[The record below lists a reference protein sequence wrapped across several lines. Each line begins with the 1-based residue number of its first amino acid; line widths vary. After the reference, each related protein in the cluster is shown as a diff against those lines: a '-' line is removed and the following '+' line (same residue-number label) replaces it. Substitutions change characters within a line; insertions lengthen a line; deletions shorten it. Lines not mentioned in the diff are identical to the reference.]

1 MPDTPLM
8 NAPTC
13 VLLLLGLFLFL
24 AGILRGFN
32 GFGSSLLS
40 VPALSFVIDPAQA
53 VAIATLTEIPVVL
66 LLLPSVIRHAN
77 AATTMPMV
85 LAFVIFVPIGALALT
100 SIDPTPM
107 KIALCLFV
115 LFMLGILAKQDH
127 IATFFNRKTLVAT
140 GAFAGFSQ
148 GLTAI
153 ASPIFATA
161 IIARG
166 EDIQTTRA
174 NIIALAAALIAL
186 SLISFGSLGLLTSQA
201 IIAAVLVLIPLSL
214 GVFCGQNLF
223 KRASHFNLRPLF
235 MSLVALT
242 ALSTLSQ
249 ALF

>member
-85 LAFVIFVPIGALALT
+85 LAFVIFVPIGAFALT

-115 LFMLGILAKQDH
+115 LIMLGILAKQDH
-127 IATFFNRKTLVAT
+127 IATFFNRKTLVAA

-166 EDIQTTRA
+166 EDMQTTRA
-174 NIIALAAALIAL
+174 NIIALATALITL
-186 SLISFGSLGLLTSQA
+186 SLISFGWFGILTLHTLTTA
-201 IIAAVLVLIPLSL
+201 MIILIPLAL
-214 GVFCGQNLF
+214 GVCCGQGLF
-223 KRASHFNLRPLF
+223 NRASHLNLQPVF
-235 MSLVALT
+235 MGLVALT
-242 ALSTLSQ
+242 ALSTLTQ
-249 ALF
+249 ELF